1 MHCIYDGKLSE
12 EYKILRQPRKVYYV
26 KASLIQEGATR
37 YFTIGDGHLCDQ
49 LFVVHTL
56 QTIYRRLAKEI
67 IKFLLYLKVVL
78 SLQKLR

>member
-1 MHCIYDGKLSE
+1 MYEPLSIME
-12 EYKILRQPRKVYYV
+12 VHTHMYKPRKVYYV

-56 QTIYRRLAKEI
+56 QTIYR
-67 IKFLLYLKVVL
+67 
-78 SLQKLR
+78 